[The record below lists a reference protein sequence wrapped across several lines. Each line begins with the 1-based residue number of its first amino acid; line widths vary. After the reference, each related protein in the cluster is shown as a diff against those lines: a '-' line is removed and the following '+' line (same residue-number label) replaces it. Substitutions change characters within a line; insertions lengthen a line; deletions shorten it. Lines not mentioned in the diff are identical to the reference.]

1 MTAAGLWVPRA
12 QRLRRSQPPRP
23 RRACLGELVQI
34 DGSEHAWFEDRGP
47 VCTLLVYVDDATS
60 RLMELAFAAVEST
73 FDYFRATRRYLGA
86 PRKADG
92 LLQRSTQRL
101 SCPRPRARSER
112 PWALTIR
119 ARPAGAQ
126 HRPPLRAQSRS
137 QGAGRTGQRHL
148 AGPARQRAAV
158 ARPPRSRRRRP
169 VPSRVHGRLQPALR
183 QTARR
188 GLRRASPAAPRRRP
202 HPALHPCRRR
212 VASVASS
219 PCTTNAISTCSTTR
233 SPPGDGA
240 ARRWSSAKP
249 RTARSPC
256 ASTAACWQPASTR
269 RITPSSIPAS
279 SSSTS
284 ISTGSSPSSLRNSS
298 SAMPL
303 APPARS
309 LPAVRRTVS
318 TPAQPCGPP
327 PCHPGK
333 ADISTWGRSGHFYFV
348 LTPTVGPAPLSAAF
362 LLFPRVTLDTDPP
375 ATSSPRRGG
384 AHSRRGGHQLPVA
397 ARRDPGP
404 PSRRPGPRAEAEVER
419 QEHAASRRSRRGRQ
433 RRRRSSRRSPRRRS
447 GPRAVRRRP
456 GE

>member
-1 MTAAGLWVPRA
+1 MAETVALTMAELDRLHLMTRIAERRLTRRRAAALLGLSERQVRRLYRAFTGAGAAGLASQRRGRPSNRRLADATRDRALTLLGERYADFGPTFAHQKLTEEHALALSVETLRGWMITAGLWAPRL
-12 QRLRRSQPPRP
+12 QRMRRSYPPRP

-47 VCTLLVYVDDATS
+47 VSTLLVYVDDATS
-60 RLMELAFAAVEST
+60 RLMELAFAEVEST

-188 GLRRASPAAPRRRP
+188 RLRRASPAVPRSHL
-202 HPALHPCRRR
+202 HPA
-212 VASVASS
+212 
-219 PCTTNAISTCSTTR
+219 I
-233 SPPGDGA
+233 
-240 ARRWSSAKP
+240 
-249 RTARSPC
+249 
-256 ASTAACWQPASTR
+256 
-269 RITPSSIPAS
+269 
-279 SSSTS
+279 
-284 ISTGSSPSSLRNSS
+284 
-298 SAMPL
+298 
-303 APPARS
+303 
-309 LPAVRRTVS
+309 
-318 TPAQPCGPP
+318 
-327 PCHPGK
+327 
-333 ADISTWGRSGHFYFV
+333 
-348 LTPTVGPAPLSAAF
+348 
-362 LLFPRVTLDTDPP
+362 
-375 ATSSPRRGG
+375 
-384 AHSRRGGHQLPVA
+384 
-397 ARRDPGP
+397 
-404 PSRRPGPRAEAEVER
+404 
-419 QEHAASRRSRRGRQ
+419 
-433 RRRRSSRRSPRRRS
+433 
-447 GPRAVRRRP
+447 
-456 GE
+456 